1 MIDIEIVLQNLAKKW
16 KTDLLK
22 SFRCPVMMLGYKAIL
37 CSDEN
42 TFGISVKKY
51 KMMKNYLQ
59 TSTTST
65 LLVTAVPAMTTTAA
79 SAGVYFSSS
88 YFLSHFLIS
97 CHIFLFFVTFSYFM
111 SHFLILCLIFIF
123 YVTFSYFMSHFL
135 ILCYIFLFYVTFV
148 LKPIR

>member
-22 SFRCPVMMLGYKAIL
+22 SFRCPLMMLGYKAIL

-79 SAGVYFSSS
+79 SAGVYFTS
-88 YFLSHFLIS
+88 
-97 CHIFLFFVTFSYFM
+97 SYFM
-111 SHFLILCLIFIF
+111 SHFLILC
-123 YVTFSYFMSHFL
+123 H
-135 ILCYIFLFYVTFV
+135 IFLFYVTFSHFNLFNSFLFDWK
-148 LKPIR
+148 LKNLIFSGTSNASDGGVAITTWRHLNIVDPLH

>member
-42 TFGISVKKY
+42 TFGIPVKKY
-51 KMMKNYLQ
+51 KMMKKYLQ

-79 SAGVYFSSS
+79 SAGD
-88 YFLSHFLIS
+88 
-97 CHIFLFFVTFSYFM
+97 
-111 SHFLILCLIFIF
+111 
-123 YVTFSYFMSHFL
+123 YVTFSYLPRKSESNTEKFIENRNFSFAVERQMQATVVWPSL
-135 ILCYIFLFYVTFV
+135 LGVISTLST
-148 LKPIR
+148 PSTR